1 MRFTKLVGRV
11 ADVLFMCVLIG
22 CSMFKSGPEKF
33 FEDQQLYAGRAIA
46 DGDMKRLRAVVRP
59 SEIDRPGKQ
68 DMTLMWFAIQEK
80 RFDAIELL
88 VSLGSNPE
96 EQVVQ
101 GLGTPLYYALEVEDL
116 RFLRAML
123 DGGLSANRTSKDG
136 EPLLYTSAGP
146 HGRTFGHVQLLVERG
161 ADVNLPR
168 SNGET
173 PIFSAIFAGEPE
185 RGRYLA
191 DHGAD
196 LTVSTVRG
204 VTPGWAIRS
213 ILERERPDSPLRR
226 RFEDLRDFIV
236 SKGAKWPPDP
246 PDKVRAWRK
255 SQGLE
260 VAE

>member
-1 MRFTKLVGRV
+1 MRFRKLHGHA
-11 ADVLFMCVLIG
+11 ADVLFMCVLTA
-22 CSMFKSGPEKF
+22 CSVFKSGPEKY
-33 FEDQQLYAGRAIA
+33 FEDQQLDAARAIA

-59 SEIDRPGKQ
+59 AEIDRPGKKK
-68 DMTLMWFAIQEK
+68 MTLMWYAIQEK
-80 RFDAIELL
+80 RFDAIKVL

-116 RFLRAML
+116 RFLTAML
-123 DGGLSANRTSKDG
+123 DGGLPVNQVDDG
-136 EPLLYTSAGP
+136 GQSVLFRAAQD
-146 HGRTFGHVQLLVERG
+146 GRTFGHVQLLVERG

-168 SNGET
+168 SNDET
-173 PIFSAIFAGEPE
+173 PIFSAIFAMEPE
-185 RGRYLA
+185 RARYLA
-191 DHGAD
+191 EHGAD
-196 LTVSTVRG
+196 VNASTSAG
-204 VTPGWAIRS
+204 ATPGWAIHTIIQRQQPG
-213 ILERERPDSPLRR
+213 EMRR